1 MLRLLLL
8 VACVA
13 HAWVPGHA
21 PHTAAPRTILSATS
35 KPADDAPSSP
45 DSPKVKAK
53 AAGAGDAPK
62 ASAKAAGAKD
72 AAPKADKPAAPVAKA
87 APKAPTG
94 PWDAAKADSFAT
106 SSLSADEIDA
116 EAALRGVTG
125 QTSRIDAEIARIAKG
140 SVGAA
145 ESARISAL
153 AKGED
158 AHASAAPS
166 AAENAEVLVQSEALV
181 AQRGAALAAA
191 MSAPVL
197 HKCLAGGAELDET
210 RAALDGF
217 ARKLGELP
225 SGASR
230 AASRP
235 GAVTVLFEG
244 GGGLE
249 MKLAESAAPQ
259 AAFSLPWLEL
269 TVSRTAYA
277 PGSYVRAKDEAV
289 VLKKLERMLGA

>member
-1 MLRLLLL
+1 MPSTPLENCICFEPL
-8 VACVA
+8 ACSRSS
-13 HAWVPGHA
+13 GM
-21 PHTAAPRTILSATS
+21 TS
-35 KPADDAPSSP
+35 
-45 DSPKVKAK
+45 
-53 AAGAGDAPK
+53 
-62 ASAKAAGAKD
+62 D
-72 AAPKADKPAAPVAKA
+72 AAM
-87 APKAPTG
+87 
-94 PWDAAKADSFAT
+94 
-106 SSLSADEIDA
+106 
-116 EAALRGVTG
+116 
-125 QTSRIDAEIARIAKG
+125 
-140 SVGAA
+140 
-145 ESARISAL
+145 
-153 AKGED
+153 
-158 AHASAAPS
+158 
-166 AAENAEVLVQSEALV
+166 NAY
-181 AQRGAALAAA
+181 GMTA

-235 GAVTVLFEG
+235 DAVTVLFEG

-249 MKLAESAAPQ
+249 MRLAESAAPQ
-259 AAFSLPWLEL
+259 AAFALPWLEL